1 MTASPIPTLG
11 SQSDQLAEHT
21 RNEELGAES
30 TSGERL
36 LASLEEHASR
46 PGTTTRGQKRLSKR
60 PTREFAPSDPDLWL
74 YRDRT
79 VRILRRY
86 YRISIEAGRLPSL
99 LGRELFRTMATLYRV
114 ATFEDAVIFVRDVER
129 RLEHLD
135 DFERKLILKV
145 VGEDHTQDEVGELL
159 GCGRRTIGRRLARVL
174 DRLTEMFLDCGLLLR
189 FPDTQTHNRNVCQ
202 EQESDQPFASCSD
215 GGK

>member
-1 MTASPIPTLG
+1 
-11 SQSDQLAEHT
+11 
-21 RNEELGAES
+21 
-30 TSGERL
+30 
-36 LASLEEHASR
+36 
-46 PGTTTRGQKRLSKR
+46 
-60 PTREFAPSDPDLWL
+60 
-74 YRDRT
+74 
-79 VRILRRY
+79 
-86 YRISIEAGRLPSL
+86 LPSL

-135 DFERKLILKV
+135 DFERKLVLKV
-145 VGEDHTQDEVGELL
+145 VGEDHTQDEAGELL
-159 GCGRRTIGRRLARVL
+159 GCGRRTIARRLARVL

-189 FPDTQTHNRNVCQ
+189 FPDTQTRNRDVCQ